1 MCVSQTNFLLFIISK
16 IWIGIKQNKN
26 VKQSVT

>member
-1 MCVSQTNFLLFIISK
+1 MCVSQTNFLLFIISQ
-16 IWIGIKQNKN
+16 IWIGTKQNKN